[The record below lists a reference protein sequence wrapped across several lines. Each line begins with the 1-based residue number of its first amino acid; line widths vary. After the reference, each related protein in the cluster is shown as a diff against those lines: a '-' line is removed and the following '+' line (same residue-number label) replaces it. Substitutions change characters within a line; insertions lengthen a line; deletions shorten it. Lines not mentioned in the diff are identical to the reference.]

1 MIVITSSAYD
11 EEGKNQI
18 IEDVQSV
25 IYNSRAMLFQ
35 IDGKNSKGCITRECL
50 RTIAIYD
57 HWPEELSEEPE
68 KMTIE
73 EAVKRLKIW
82 LKCSECPDSKPCY
95 DSYLVSLCDY
105 NDIRENVS
113 MFEAVETIVKFFEGV
128 QHDSN
133 L

>member
-11 EEGKNQI
+11 KAAKNQI

-25 IYNSRAMLFQ
+25 IYSPKSMLFQ
-35 IDGKNSKGCITRECL
+35 IDSAKFKGCITRESL
-50 RTIAIYD
+50 RTIAVYD
-57 HWPEELSEEPE
+57 HWPEILTGVPDN
-68 KMTIE
+68 MTIE
-73 EAVKRLKIW
+73 EAVKRLKVW
-82 LKCSECPDSKPCY
+82 LKCSSCPDTKPCY

-113 MFEAVETIVKFFEGV
+113 MFQAVETIIKFFEGG
-128 QHDSN
+128 QHDCN

>member
-1 MIVITSSAYD
+1 MIVISRMAYD
-11 EEGKNQI
+11 EEAKNQI

-25 IYNSRAMLFQ
+25 IYNPRSMIFQ
-35 IDGKNSKGCITRECL
+35 IESPKISAFITRESL
-50 RTIAIYD
+50 GNFAIYD
-57 HWPEELSEEPE
+57 HWPEVLSKASG

-113 MFEAVETIVKFFEGV
+113 MFEAVETIVKFFEGG
-128 QHDSN
+128 QNDSN